1 MMKWWFL
8 AEHWTRPKTG
18 VDRAD
23 TSYSRIREAGAV
35 IVVAGRDRRIAHA
48 RGMVILPTRTQFGD
62 IGLLKMPPLSGA
74 KSHFQ
79 PPKFRCALSF
89 VRSWSLLWPPLSPR
103 RALSRAPPRAR
114 RLRQSF
120 QPPVKWRPTS
130 PYPGPTPRD
139 RAQSP

>member
-35 IVVAGRDRRIAHA
+35 IVVGGRDRRIAHA
-48 RGMVILPTRTQFGD
+48 RAMVILPTRTQFGD
-62 IGLLKMPPLSGA
+62 IGLLEMPPLSGA

-79 PPKFRCALSF
+79 PPKLRCAHSF
-89 VRSWSLLWPPLSPR
+89 VRSCSLLWPPLD
-103 RALSRAPPRAR
+103 
-114 RLRQSF
+114 RQST
-120 QPPVKWRPTS
+120 RLNSSHRT
-130 PYPGPTPRD
+130 
-139 RAQSP
+139 